1 MAHTPGPWK
10 VIRTVRG
17 YVSHITAPKEN
28 PNHPGGIVDILRKE
42 SFIFPSSD
50 EAAANAHLIAAAPS
64 LLAACEALDK
74 SWSVPFPEGP
84 DWKDPEGNLSIVSEH
99 IKIWKQI
106 RAAIKEAKPPHERET
121 V

>member
-28 PNHPGGIVDILRKE
+28 PNHPGGIVDILRKG

-50 EAAANAHLIAAAPS
+50 EAAANARLIAAAPDMHAALLWLKPYADLQVRKYPDS
-64 LLAACEALDK
+64 EDAPGWRMVLAA
-74 SWSVPFPEGP
+74 
-84 DWKDPEGNLSIVSEH
+84 I
-99 IKIWKQI
+99 
-106 RAAIKEAKPPHERET
+106 ERT
-121 V
+121 TGGGA